1 MNIKKGDKVQILSG
15 KNRGKTGE
23 VISVFPDAG
32 RISVAGVNMY
42 KKRARPK
49 KQGQKG
55 EKVMVVRPLAASNA
69 ALICGNCKKPTRVG
83 FRYDGNIKARYCKK
97 CESAT

>member
-1 MNIKKGDKVQILSG
+1 MNIKKGDHVYILSG

-32 RISVAGVNMY
+32 QISVAGVNMY

-55 EKVMVVRPLAASNA
+55 ETVMVVRPLSVSNA
-69 ALICGNCKKPTRVG
+69 ALVCGNCKKPTRIG
-83 FRYDGNIKARYCKK
+83 FRHDGNIKVRYCKK